1 MKTVKEILF
10 LLLLCPA
17 IAMRAET
24 TPPKGEHIL
33 WYEQPAAEW
42 MTSAL
47 PVGNGRLGAM
57 IFGGVEKEQI
67 QFNDKTLWTGSKT
80 ERGGYQNFGDIFIAF
95 KNQASP
101 SGYVRS
107 LDLDNAIAAVG
118 YRSDGVSYSREYF
131 ASHPD
136 DAIVMRFTAS
146 KKGKISFTL
155 SLADAH
161 DGTVVAE
168 QNQISAGGKLTLL
181 SYHAILKVLNE
192 GGNVSSE
199 GASIVVENADAVTV
213 LLVAGTDYDPQA
225 PDYLT
230 KKEWMENLKSTG
242 IAAGKKPYAQLKD
255 RHTADHRALFDRVR
269 LDLGGK
275 KPLVPTDKLL
285 HNYNGGQYDPA
296 PDVLFFQYGRYL
308 TIASSRAGLDLPSN
322 LQGLWNKSNNP
333 PWGGDI
339 HSNIN
344 VQMNYW
350 PVEVGNLAEC
360 HLPFIN
366 YIYNEALVHESWRDM
381 AAELGCKGWTLKT
394 QNNIF
399 GYSDFVYNRPGNG
412 WYCMHLWDR
421 YLFNPQRE
429 YLEKTAY
436 PVMKSAVEFWLDRLF
451 MDDDGKWTVVSE
463 WSPEH
468 GPWEN
473 GAAYAQQIV
482 WDLFANT
489 IEAGKILGRDADF
502 IRLLEQKFASLDN
515 GLKIGD
521 RGQLREWKQT
531 ADDPEDRHRHV
542 SHLIALYPGK
552 NISPVLNPSYAAAA
566 RKTLEGRGD
575 SGTGW
580 SRVWKIAFW
589 ARLLDGN
596 RAHKLLQNALT
607 LTGDE
612 GMDYMDRGGVYE
624 NLLDAHPPFQIDGNL
639 GATACMSE
647 MLLQSHLGELHL
659 LPALPDC
666 WEKGEVKGLRARGA
680 FEVDMKWEGNRLTSA
695 VIRSLQG
702 GSCRLRTGL
711 PVKIA
716 GQNAV
721 SEKDATGY
729 YVTVVNTEAQTTYL
743 IRSITN

>member
-1 MKTVKEILF
+1 MQ
-10 LLLLCPA
+10 
-17 IAMRAET
+17 AET
-24 TPPKGEHIL
+24 VPLPKGKHLL
-33 WYEQPAAEW
+33 WYKQPAVEW

-47 PVGNGRLGAM
+47 PIGNGRLGAM
-57 IFGGVEKEQI
+57 IFGGVEKEHI

-80 ERGGYQNFGDIFIAF
+80 DRGGYQNFGDVFIRFENEAPHT
-95 KNQASP
+95 A
-101 SGYVRS
+101 YTRS
-107 LDLDNAIAAVG
+107 LDLDNATATVHYRIA
-118 YRSDGVSYSREYF
+118 GVSYSREYF
-131 ASHPD
+131 ASFPD

-161 DGTVVAE
+161 KSTAVAE
-168 QNQISAGGKLTLL
+168 QNRISVNGKLTLL
-181 SYHAILKVLNE
+181 SYRATLQVLNE
-192 GGNVSSE
+192 GGSISSKD
-199 GASIVVENADAVTV
+199 STIVVNKADAVTL
-213 LLVAGTDYDPQA
+213 LLVAGTDYDPRT

-230 KKEWMENLKSTG
+230 KNDWEKKLEATGEAASRKSYHQLKS
-242 IAAGKKPYAQLKD
+242 
-255 RHTADHRALFDRVR
+255 RHTADYQALFNRVY
-269 LDLGGK
+269 LSLNDK
-275 KPLVPTDKLL
+275 KPTISTDKLL
-285 HNYNGGQYDPA
+285 QNYNNGLYDPA
-296 PDVLFFQYGRYL
+296 LDVLFFQYGRYL
-308 TIASSRAGLDLPSN
+308 TIASSRSGMDLPSN
-322 LQGLWNKSNNP
+322 LQGLWNNSNSP

-344 VQMNYW
+344 IQMNYW
-350 PVEVGNLAEC
+350 SAEVGNLAEC

-366 YIYNEALVHESWRDM
+366 YIYNEALEHESWHNM
-381 AAELGCKGWTLKT
+381 AAALGCRGWTLKT

-399 GYSDFVYNRPGNG
+399 GYSDFVYNRPANG
-412 WYCMHLWDR
+412 WYCMHVWDK
-421 YLFNPQRE
+421 YLFNPERE
-429 YLEKTAY
+429 YLENTAY
-436 PVMKSAVEFWLDRLF
+436 PVMKSAVEFWIDRLF
-451 MDDDGKWTVVSE
+451 LDDDGKWTVVNE

-489 IEAGKILGRDADF
+489 IEAGKIVGKDTDF

-521 RGQLREWKQT
+521 WGQLREWKHT
-531 ADDPEDRHRHV
+531 ADDPEDKHRHV

-552 NISPVLNPSYAAAA
+552 GISPVHTPSIAAAA
-566 RKTLEGRGD
+566 RKTLERRGD

-596 RAHKLLQNALT
+596 HAHKLLQNALT
-607 LTGDE
+607 LTDDK
-612 GMDYMDRGGVYE
+612 GMDYMDKGGVYE

-647 MLLQSHLGELHL
+647 LLLQSHLGELHL
-659 LPALPDC
+659 LPALPDL

-680 FEVDMKWEGNRLTSA
+680 FEVDIEWENNKLKFA
-695 VIRSLQG
+695 QIKSLQG
-702 GSCRLRTGL
+702 GICRLRTSV

-721 SEKDATGY
+721 SEKDDAGY
-729 YVTVVNTEAQTTYL
+729 YVTVVNTEAQMSYQVTPITL
-743 IRSITN
+743 SFKRSHFK